1 MQRKGNASG
10 DACICPCC
18 GSEHPNPNCPCK
30 SVWNAEFSIARNGKH
45 SGNFTVEVHPD
56 WAPKGADRFKEL
68 VGAKFFDNVR
78 FFRVVS
84 GFMAQFGIN
93 GDPTTQAKWK
103 DANIADDPPKES
115 NKRGY
120 ITFANAGPNT
130 RSTQLFINFK
140 DNAFLDS
147 QGFPPFGRVVKG
159 MDVVDGL
166 YSGYGEGAP
175 EGNGPLQGRIQA
187 QGNTYLKS
195 SFPELSYIEG
205 VSYVPRA

>member
-1 MQRKGNASG
+1 
-10 DACICPCC
+10 
-18 GSEHPNPNCPCK
+18 
-30 SVWNAEFSIARNGKH
+30 
-45 SGNFTVEVHPD
+45 
-56 WAPKGADRFKEL
+56 
-68 VGAKFFDNVR
+68 
-78 FFRVVS
+78 
-84 GFMAQFGIN
+84 MAQFGIN
-93 GDPTTQAKWK
+93 GDPKMQNEFKQK
-103 DANIADDPPKES
+103 IADDAQVES

-187 QGNTYLKS
+187 QGNTYLAS
-195 SFPELSYIEG
+195 SFPELSYINS
-205 VSYVPRA
+205 VSYVPHA